1 MLRSLPVADPATL
14 YRVGEGDDCCVE
26 GGPQNRWGMYSFPLF
41 ERLKAETPEFEQV
54 TAFQAGGWRVS
65 VRREGSDS
73 AARPL
78 RSEFVT
84 GNYFIT
90 LGVGALGG
98 RVFTPED
105 DRPSAP
111 PVAVLSHHTWQ
122 STYGADA
129 SVVGSSFVIEGHPFT
144 VIGVAPPGFFGETLR
159 SDPPDIWIPLQQEP
173 LINGSGSLLHQPV
186 SAWLRMIGR
195 LRPGASIDGMA
206 PRLTGVLRQ
215 WMQKDSGYPAN
226 WMPEVMR
233 LLPKQVINVIPAGA
247 GVAEMKEEYGR
258 SLQILLAVCGLVL
271 VIACAN
277 VANLLLARAVARR
290 GQTAVRLAI
299 GASGRQLIAQAL
311 MESVL
316 LAIAG
321 GVAGLVVAVGAARL
335 LLALAFRTS
344 HFLPISTSPSLI
356 VLAFAFVLALITG
369 VIFGAAPAWF
379 ATRTDPADAL
389 RGSGRSTSDHSSLA
403 RKALLIVQAT
413 LAVVLVAGATMLA
426 RSLNKLEHQNFGY
439 QIQGRALVAL
449 NSPPATYTLP
459 KLMALYRQLE
469 ERLNRLPGVQGS
481 GMALYNPLTDNW
493 GEMIMVAGHPPPEMN
508 GESGASWDRVSANY
522 LQNFSIPIRR
532 GRGFTSADNETTAN
546 VAVVNEAFVKRFFK
560 SDEDPLNQHFGLD
573 LPENAGTFRI
583 VGIVGDAKFAGW
595 GLRRPARPM
604 FYVPLAQN
612 VDYKSDLMKR
622 LELRSHFISGIML
635 VTNVPPGTL
644 EPLLTRALA
653 EVDPNLTIISVRS
666 MQQQVDLTFD
676 EERAVASLA
685 ALFGMVALLLAAVG
699 LYGVTAYT
707 VAQRTNEI
715 GIRMALG
722 ADRAEVV
729 RLVLRGA
736 FRRVVIGL
744 LLGLPLAVG
753 AGRLISAQLYG
764 VSSWDPVALTVAAS
778 ALAICAFFAAII
790 PAGRAASISPMRA
803 LRIE

>member
-1 MLRSLPVADPATL
+1 
-14 YRVGEGDDCCVE
+14 
-26 GGPQNRWGMYSFPLF
+26 
-41 ERLKAETPEFEQV
+41 
-54 TAFQAGGWRVS
+54 
-65 VRREGSDS
+65 
-73 AARPL
+73 
-78 RSEFVT
+78 
-84 GNYFIT
+84 
-90 LGVGALGG
+90 
-98 RVFTPED
+98 
-105 DRPSAP
+105 
-111 PVAVLSHHTWQ
+111 
-122 STYGADA
+122 
-129 SVVGSSFVIEGHPFT
+129 
-144 VIGVAPPGFFGETLR
+144 
-159 SDPPDIWIPLQQEP
+159 
-173 LINGSGSLLHQPV
+173 
-186 SAWLRMIGR
+186 
-195 LRPGASIDGMA
+195 
-206 PRLTGVLRQ
+206 
-215 WMQKDSGYPAN
+215 
-226 WMPEVMR
+226 
-233 LLPKQVINVIPAGA
+233 
-247 GVAEMKEEYGR
+247 
-258 SLQILLAVCGLVL
+258 
-271 VIACAN
+271 
-277 VANLLLARAVARR
+277 
-290 GQTAVRLAI
+290 
-299 GASGRQLIAQAL
+299 
-311 MESVL
+311 
-316 LAIAG
+316 
-321 GVAGLVVAVGAARL
+321 
-335 LLALAFRTS
+335 
-344 HFLPISTSPSLI
+344 
-356 VLAFAFVLALITG
+356 
-369 VIFGAAPAWF
+369 
-379 ATRTDPADAL
+379 
-389 RGSGRSTSDHSSLA
+389 
-403 RKALLIVQAT
+403 
-413 LAVVLVAGATMLA
+413 
-426 RSLNKLEHQNFGY
+426 
-439 QIQGRALVAL
+439 
-449 NSPPATYTLP
+449 
-459 KLMALYRQLE
+459 
-469 ERLNRLPGVQGS
+469 
-481 GMALYNPLTDNW
+481 
-493 GEMIMVAGHPPPEMN
+493 MN

-612 VDYKSDLMKR
+612 VDYKGDLMKR